1 MRNWT
6 KGFLVIVLSCCT
18 TLALA
23 AGEPSASGAKV
34 NTPQEDFEIADK
46 ADKDDDMIK
55 ANTYY
60 RKAAE
65 AGHPEAQA
73 RMGHIMYRAGS
84 TFIAYSYFKKAAEQG
99 NIEGMYGLG
108 YMTQGGEGD
117 AKQDFTE
124 ARKWYEAAAAKG
136 HSKSIQALADGCVGP
151 NRGQI
156 MKAGSQAKAEKL
168 LENYATICGP
178 DPLPVLKRA
187 ADTNHVPALVAL
199 AESLRTGKLHK
210 YTIPVDNALADEY
223 EKKLFA
229 VLGGDPKKQKKKRRD
244 AR

>member
-6 KGFLVIVLSCCT
+6 KGFLVIALSCCT

-23 AGEPSASGAKV
+23 AGEPAASTKV
-34 NTPQEDFEIADK
+34 NTPQEDFEIGDKADK
-46 ADKDDDMIK
+46 ADDMIK
-55 ANTYY
+55 TNTYY
-60 RKAAE
+60 RKAAD
-65 AGHPEAQA
+65 AGHAEAQA

-84 TFIAYSYFKKAAEQG
+84 TFIAHEYFKKSAEQG
-99 NIEGMYGLG
+99 NIEGMYGLA
-108 YMTQGGEGD
+108 YMTQGGEGGVQ
-117 AKQDFTE
+117 QDFAE
-124 ARKWYEAAAAKG
+124 ARKWYEGSAAKG
-136 HSKSIQALADGCVGP
+136 HPKSIQALADGCIGP
-151 NRGQI
+151 NKGQL
-156 MKAGSQAKAEKL
+156 MKAGSQANAEKL
-168 LENYATICGP
+168 LENYATLCGP

-187 ADTNHVPALVAL
+187 ADINHVPALAAL

-229 VLGGDPKKQKKKRRD
+229 LLGGDPKKQKKKRKE